1 MRDVLPS
8 PPSKASTGY
17 RWMACSLLALALQ
30 DLLLFAAG
38 LLQVQPHPPHNVLPL
53 IEGLMA
59 LAAWAAAAC
68 LNAAHSNTTERPHR
82 WLGVAVCGV
91 ALLHL
96 VNFGP
101 HKFFQPQ
108 GPLIAP
114 MVLVGLLMIGQTLAS
129 AWQVLRSAKAA
140 S

>member
-1 MRDVLPS
+1 MRDVPPS
-8 PPSKASTGY
+8 PPSTPSTGY

-38 LLQVQPHPPHNVLPL
+38 LLQVQPHPPLNVLPL
-53 IEGLMA
+53 IGGLMT
-59 LAAWAAAAC
+59 LAVWGAAAC
-68 LNAAHSNTTERPHR
+68 LNAAPTSTAERPHR
-82 WLGVAVCGV
+82 WLAVAVCGV

-114 MVLVGLLMIGQTLAS
+114 MVLVGLLMIGQTLAG
-129 AWQVLRSAKAA
+129 ALQVLRSAKAA